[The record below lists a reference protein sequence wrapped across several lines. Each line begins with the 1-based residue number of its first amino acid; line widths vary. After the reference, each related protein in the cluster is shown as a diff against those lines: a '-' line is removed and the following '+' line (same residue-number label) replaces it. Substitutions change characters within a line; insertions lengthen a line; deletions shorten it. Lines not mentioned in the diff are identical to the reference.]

1 MTNPNAPDD
10 AMDRM
15 VDPDVDRTGDYGRA
29 PIRSS
34 AGDLDSTH
42 GLANDPDR
50 ARVTGGDPD
59 GTTDFDGDDES
70 AFIADPVAA
79 EEATRQRMQEQMALE
94 RETGHPVSSDP
105 QEDLDEPVTARAA
118 GMAATTSGDDVSTSD
133 VSGGGSYQRDAD
145 AGASF
150 GTSSSGTSSTGTS
163 STGTSSPGS
172 SSTGSHRADSG
183 TVVNSVGASDP
194 QPTGPDTPS
203 EYPAPGAPD
212 TAPSGVPAPAPAGEP
227 VPDVAPIPGVTPDPG
242 AVPGDPSAPGARSGS
257 GLGSA
262 AGSDLSRP

>member
-29 PIRSS
+29 PIRPS

-59 GTTDFDGDDES
+59 GTTDFDGNDER

-150 GTSSSGTSSTGTS
+150 GTGSSGTSSTGTS
-163 STGTSSPGS
+163 STGS

-242 AVPGDPSAPGARSGS
+242 AVPGDPSAPGARSG
-257 GLGSA
+257 LGSA